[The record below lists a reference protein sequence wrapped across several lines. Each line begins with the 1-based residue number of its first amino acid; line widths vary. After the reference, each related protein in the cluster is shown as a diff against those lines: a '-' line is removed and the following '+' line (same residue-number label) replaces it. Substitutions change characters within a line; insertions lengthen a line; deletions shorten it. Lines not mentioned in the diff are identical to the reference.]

1 MSAQQKS
8 AWYSLGIGLL
18 TVIAY
23 SVLRLAAGADVAPAA
38 MSILAL
44 TVLVPRAFP
53 VTPDERE
60 RQIARRGEVLGGLA
74 AYLFLVVTGML
85 IWLTHFRLEPPV
97 VDVSVLPVLI
107 MGAWVAMLIV
117 RSLAVLAL
125 SRSPLAAGD

>member
-23 SVLRLAAGADVAPAA
+23 GALRLAAGADVAPAA

-44 TVLVPRAFP
+44 TAFVPRAFP

-85 IWLTHFRLEPPV
+85 IWLTHFRLKPPV

-107 MGAWVAMLIV
+107 TGAWVAMLVV
-117 RSLAVLAL
+117 RSLAVLVL

>member
-18 TVIAY
+18 TIIAY
-23 SVLRLAAGADVAPAA
+23 GALWVTAGPCVAPAA
-38 MSILAL
+38 MSLVALA
-44 TVLVPRAFP
+44 VFVPRAFP

-60 RQIARRGEVLGGLA
+60 RQIARHAEVLGGSA

-85 IWLTHFRLEPPV
+85 IWLTHFRLKPPV
-97 VDVSVLPVLI
+97 VDVSVLI
-107 MGAWVAMLIV
+107 TGAWVAMLVV
-117 RSLAVLAL
+117 RSLAVLVL